1 MRIELNV
8 ERCIGAGM
16 CALTAPDLFD
26 QDEDEGTV
34 VLLAQPA
41 TPAQERAARQAADRC
56 PSGTIRVVEDAADA
70 DATAAQPG
78 HSTG

>member
-1 MRIELNV
+1 MRIELDV

-16 CALTAPDLFD
+16 CALTASDLFD

-56 PSGTIRVVEDAADA
+56 PSGTIRVVDDHARQESS
-70 DATAAQPG
+70 AT
-78 HSTG
+78 T